1 LPHFPVSPEKEKGL
15 VERMRRLGIRAEDIV
30 EKFLPSS
37 ASGGQ
42 RVNKAATCVRVTYLP
57 TGLTVK
63 CQRTRSQGLNRFLA
77 LRLLLDKIEGD
88 VSGSQT
94 RVQRQ
99 REKTRRQK
107 QRRARRART
116 RSLARG
122 KGHMGEPG

>member
-1 LPHFPVSPEKEKGL
+1 MPHFPISHEKEKEL
-15 VERMRRLGIRAEDIV
+15 LDRMRRLGIRVKDIV

-42 RVNKAATCVRVTYLP
+42 RVNKAATCVRATYLP

-94 RVQRQ
+94 RVQSQ

-107 QRRARRART
+107 KRRTRRARLT
-116 RSLARG
+116 PI
-122 KGHMGEPG
+122 GERE